1 MKKSKMRDLNK
12 RLDDKKYDTEINISK
27 INYDGDGFCG
37 VTSKHY
43 PRINDVKPSVKTNF
57 VPNDDIEINAK
68 TNYDGDG
75 FCGFT
80 SKNYPKI
87 NDVKPSVKTNL
98 IPNYDAKINDVNPL
112 EKTDYDGGISSIAC
126 FAASPLIVSIPL
138 LKTIPKV
145 DAKPEAKKNDTTI
158 DIAGKIDFDL
168 NDSFNGTLEYRL
180 DASDLLNIVM
190 NDGAEIN
197 AKTNYDDGLFDGFIP
212 NYDAKIND
220 VNPLEKTDYDGGISS
235 IACFAASPLIVSIPL
250 LKTIPKVD
258 AKLEAEKNN
267 TAIDI
272 AGKVGFDSNDSFNG
286 TLTECRPDA
295 TSDLP
300 NIVMIDFDALNRT
313 LTECRPD
320 ASNLPNIV
328 MIDNADTPITDFI
341 VM

>member
-43 PRINDVKPSVKTNF
+43 PRINDVKPLVKTNF

-87 NDVKPSVKTNL
+87 NDVKPSVKTDL

-112 EKTDYDGGISSIAC
+112 EKTDYDDGVMFIAC
-126 FAASPLIVSIPL
+126 FAASPLIVNI
-138 LKTIPKV
+138 
-145 DAKPEAKKNDTTI
+145 
-158 DIAGKIDFDL
+158 
-168 NDSFNGTLEYRL
+168 
-180 DASDLLNIVM
+180 DLL
-190 NDGAEIN
+190 
-197 AKTNYDDGLFDGFIP
+197 
-212 NYDAKIND
+212 
-220 VNPLEKTDYDGGISS
+220 LE
-235 IACFAASPLIVSIPL
+235 
-250 LKTIPKVD
+250 TIPKVD